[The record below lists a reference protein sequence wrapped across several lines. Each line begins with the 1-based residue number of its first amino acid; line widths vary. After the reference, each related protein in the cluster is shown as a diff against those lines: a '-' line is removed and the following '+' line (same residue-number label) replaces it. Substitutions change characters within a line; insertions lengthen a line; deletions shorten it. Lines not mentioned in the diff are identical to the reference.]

1 MSFKTF
7 YSLRSL
13 LEYAD
18 AINDRYDTVS
28 IDLFDTLLIRR
39 IHDPDMVKPAVA
51 RFIAMEACAQG
62 VGDWKWEEVQR
73 IRDTVEAEQRAD
85 TATRFE
91 DHEACYPVFMHRA
104 LSIIF
109 KDKMTPELLD
119 RVTDYE
125 LLIENAMLVP
135 RAPWVAWLQKLKD
148 LGKRVIIVS
157 DIYLPSS
164 HLKRLVKTAGLL
176 THVDDVVSS
185 ADTFLAKASGRA
197 YELLREKYGL
207 DCSRWLHIGD
217 NPISDG
223 LRPESMEI
231 RALVLKDRQE
241 KYRKT
246 IAKLYAVFSRYRPY
260 WHGRLLQQLML
271 PLEAENKPRHYLYV
285 EGYNFFGFL
294 MGFFMQGIIE
304 RVKDACIR
312 KIFFFSREGWAFK
325 NFWDQAVPYLLPGA
339 LAPKSQYLCVSRLAL
354 AGASCAYGGLPKEKA
369 DIAFLPPKNKDMRD
383 FCRVFSLDITP
394 ITEFMRRY
402 GITDTLPVSPV
413 HSMEGYVRFTN
424 LVRDEDFQYE
434 VKRQSKSA
442 NDALQLYL
450 ESVGF
455 FDEPDIALVD
465 VGWMGTI
472 QRFLY
477 DAVAHR
483 EDKPR
488 FHGLLFAASRGI
500 PYPTREDDSI
510 KGVLYDR
517 GENDFAGS
525 TMMYVRDLFEEA
537 CRAPHPSVI
546 GYARTRKGFRIL
558 FRKEGDGYANAESRQ
573 DDYYFPLRE
582 GIFDAAS
589 RFGAAAAILGYRT
602 VDLRPWL
609 YHQLVSKI
617 AFPKTLE
624 VKAIKHQYHMDDFG
638 GVHKA
643 PKAVLK
649 SQQKHL
655 WDQPLWVLR
664 WPFIRLRY
672 YLHKQRPV

>member
-13 LEYAD
+13 LKHAD
-18 AINDRYDTVS
+18 AIIERCDTIS

-51 RFIAMEACAQG
+51 RFIAMEAAALG
-62 VGDWKWEEVQR
+62 LGELNWEDIQR
-73 IRDTVEAEQRAD
+73 VRDTVEAEQRAD

-91 DHEACYPVFMHRA
+91 DHEACYPVFMQRA

-109 KDKMTPELLD
+109 KEKMAPEILD

-125 LLIENAMLVP
+125 LRLENAMLVA
-135 RAPWVAWLQKLKD
+135 RAAWFDWLGKAKD
-148 LGKRVIIVS
+148 LGKRVLVVS
-157 DIYLPSS
+157 DVYLPSS
-164 HLKRLVKTAGLL
+164 HLKRLVEAAGLL
-176 THVDDVVSS
+176 EYVTDVVSS
-185 ADTFLAKASGRA
+185 ADTFLAKASGKA
-197 YELLREKYGL
+197 YELLKERYGL

-223 LRPESMEI
+223 LRPEAMGI

-246 IAKLYAVFSRYRPY
+246 LAKLYCVFSKYRPY

-271 PLEAENKPRHYLYV
+271 PLEAENRSRPYLYV

-294 MGFFMQGIIE
+294 MGFFTQGIVE
-304 RVKDACIR
+304 RVREAGIR

-325 NFWDQAVPYLLPGA
+325 KFWDQAAPYLLAGT
-339 LAPKSQYLCVSRLAL
+339 LAPESHYLCVSRLAL

-369 DIAFLPPKNKDMRD
+369 DIAFLPPKNRDFRD
-383 FCRVFSLDITP
+383 FCRVFSLDIIP
-394 ITEFMRRY
+394 FLGLMDRY
-402 GITDTLPVSPV
+402 GITETLPVSPV

-424 LVRDEDFQYE
+424 LLRDEDFQYE
-434 VKRQSKSA
+434 VKRQSRPA

-455 FDEPDIALVD
+455 FDAPDVVLVD

-500 PYPTREDDSI
+500 PYPAREDDSI
-510 KGVLYDR
+510 KGVVYDR
-517 GENDFAGS
+517 AENDFAGS
-525 TMMYVRDLFEEA
+525 TMMYARDLFEEA
-537 CRAPHPSVI
+537 CRAPHPSVV
-546 GYARTRKGFRIL
+546 GYAPTRKGFRIV
-558 FRKEGDGYANAESRQ
+558 FRRKADAYANAESRQ
-573 DDYYFPLRE
+573 DAYYFPLRE

-617 AFPKTLE
+617 AFPKTRE
-624 VKAIKHQYHMDDFG
+624 VKAIKHRYHMDDFG
-638 GVHKA
+638 GIHKA

-664 WPFIRLRY
+664 WPLVRLKY
-672 YLHKQRPV
+672 YLHKPRPV